1 MKAPSAA
8 HAAAYGPFNSPSPIS
23 TPTANSSGSAGT
35 TAPSTITASQNA
47 IAKITSPA
55 ASGCVTIQATSWSN
69 HPFVI
74 GGLYGRRG
82 ESSALHGWRDARPV
96 PVATGCRISPTW
108 QPDGCHFFAFA
119 FAFAFAVAVA
129 VAADL

>member
-23 TPTANSSGSAGT
+23 TPIANSSGSAGT

-47 IAKITSPA
+47 IAKITPPA
-55 ASGCVTIQATSWSN
+55 ATGCAPIQATSWSN

-74 GGLYGRRG
+74 GELYGAGSESRPPPPGPAMLQERLQPRALSSRR
-82 ESSALHGWRDARPV
+82 ESGPDLSLPPFEQPFSRLLN
-96 PVATGCRISPTW
+96 SPS
-108 QPDGCHFFAFA
+108 
-119 FAFAFAVAVA
+119 
-129 VAADL
+129 